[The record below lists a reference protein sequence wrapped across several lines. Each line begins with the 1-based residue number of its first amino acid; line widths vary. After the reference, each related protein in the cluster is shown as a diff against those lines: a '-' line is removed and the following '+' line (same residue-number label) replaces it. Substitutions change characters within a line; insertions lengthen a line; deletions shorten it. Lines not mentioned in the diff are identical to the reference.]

1 MLSGDELMR
10 RDMRIGG
17 RLKGSLWYYQKQ
29 AYALNLISTWEKRY
43 RNQPALVKILVENAR
58 LDRRSPGE
66 RVVYDAWL
74 KEHENILPVVISHVR
89 RDALVETTRVVDEAE
104 EQTFIDEIRPA
115 LEESEEE
122 GE

>member
-10 RDMRIGG
+10 RDMKIGG

-74 KEHENILPVVISHVR
+74 KEHENILPVVVGHVR
-89 RDALVETTRVVDEAE
+89 RDALVETTKVVDEAE
-104 EQTFIDEIRPA
+104 GQAFLDEKQAIDD
-115 LEESEEE
+115 E